1 MRWFN
6 NLKVAYKVMISC
18 AVLILLLVAVVF
30 FSIEEMLSLKNRIR
44 EFTTNNVMTVINI
57 DSLSKNILQGRIDAN
72 AMKESVQQRNL
83 EAGKKNLDSI
93 QKIRE
98 ENMALLKKIKER
110 DMTDEEKTI
119 TSAFEQ
125 EYILMGS
132 KMKDY
137 MVALNSNSPAYADAI
152 QAWTDQFEVV
162 MKRLEELHSMTLSK
176 GTELIKSELLQMVR
190 TVVILIILLVFSIIA
205 GIFITITLS
214 SSVSRPVKLGLV
226 FAGKFAEGDL
236 TERIDL
242 DQEDELGLL
251 AKSLNQAADN
261 LERLISS
268 VNLSVNNLTMA
279 VTDISSGNQNL
290 SQRTTEQASSL
301 EEIASTLEEA
311 TATIRQTADNTI
323 EANSISDSSTKLA
336 INGGTIVEETVGSI
350 NRISESGKKIGEII
364 AVINEIAFQTNLLAL
379 NAAVE
384 AARAGD
390 QGRGF
395 AVVASEVRNL
405 AQRAG
410 SSAKEIEALIKD
422 TLENINQ
429 GTSLVTKSGA
439 ALNELI
445 TSVKEVGR
453 IISEVTAS
461 TEEQRQGIDQINT
474 AVMDLDTMTQQNAA
488 LVEETAS
495 ASEEMAAQAG
505 ELKELMKQFKIN
517 DDLGGLNSV
526 KAMKGSDPEI
536 KKTATTKKTETA
548 VKTDTK
554 ISPKTPDKP
563 ESTVKPDLKTT
574 LEAKIK
580 PQISPVEDKP
590 LKTEVKTGTTL
601 VSAKSDKDIKKH
613 LEDDGFEAF

>member
-18 AVLILLLVAVVF
+18 TILILLLIMAIF
-30 FSIEEMLSLKNRIR
+30 FSIVEMRSVKS
-44 EFTTNNVMTVINI
+44 NVTDYRVNSVLAIVNMDKIA
-57 DSLSKNILQGRIDAN
+57 KNILIARIDAFYMER
-72 AMKESVQQRNL
+72 ALLRGDKVQAQRYLAGIQQVRTENL
-83 EAGKKNLDSI
+83 E
-93 QKIRE
+93 
-98 ENMALLKKIKER
+98 LLKSIKER
-110 DMTDEEKTI
+110 SMSPEEKKLTDEYE
-119 TSAFEQ
+119 AD
-125 EYILMGS
+125 YILMGA
-132 KMKDY
+132 KMKEY
-137 MVALNSNSPAYADAI
+137 MDALGSGTNADSSLE
-152 QAWTDQFEVV
+152 AWTTQFDVV
-162 MKRLEELHSMTLSK
+162 LAKLKNLHALTLK
-176 GTELIKSELLQMVR
+176 YDAQKIVTEFDRMDTTIIIML
-190 TVVILIILLVFSIIA
+190 VILLFSISA
-205 GIFITITLS
+205 GVLITYLLS
-214 SSVSRPVKLGLV
+214 RSVSHPVNLGLA
-226 FAGKFAEGDL
+226 FAQKIAEGDL

>member
-1 MRWFN
+1 MNRFN

-18 AVLILLLVAVVF
+18 AILILLLVAAVF
-30 FSIEEMLSLKNRIR
+30 FSITAMRSVKS
-44 EFTTNNVMTVINI
+44 NVTDYRVNSVQPIIKM
-57 DSLSKNILQGRIDAN
+57 DSIAKNILQGRLDAFYMEK
-72 AMKESVQQRNL
+72 ALARGDKDEVARRL
-83 EAGKKNLDSI
+83 EGI
-93 QKIRE
+93 QKIRT
-98 ENMALLKKIKER
+98 ENLELLKFIKER
-110 DMTDEEKTI
+110 GMSEEEKKLT
-119 TSAFEQ
+119 EQ
-125 EYILMGS
+125 YEADYMLMGV

-137 MVALNSNSPAYADAI
+137 MTALNSGSNVDATLE
-152 QAWTDQFEVV
+152 AWTTQFDVV
-162 MKRLEELHSMTLSK
+162 LQKLKELQALTLK
-176 GTELIKSELLQMVR
+176 YGAEKIVTEFSRMDR
-190 TVVILIILLVFSIIA
+190 TIIIMLIILLFSISA
-205 GIFITITLS
+205 GVLITYILS
-214 SSVSRPVKLGLV
+214 RAVSIPVKLGLS
-226 FAGKFAEGDL
+226 FAQKIAAGDL

>member
-1 MRWFN
+1 MKKFN
-6 NLKVAYKVMISC
+6 NLKVAYKVMICC
-18 AVLILLLVAVVF
+18 AILILLLVAAIF
-30 FSIEEMLSLKNRIR
+30 FSINAMRSVKL
-44 EFTTNNVMTVINI
+44 NVTDYRVNSVLAVIKM
-57 DSLSKNILQGRIDAN
+57 DSIAKNILVARMDAFEMEK
-72 AMKESVQQRNL
+72 ALVRGDKDEVTRRL
-83 EAGKKNLDSI
+83 ESI
-93 QKIRE
+93 QKIRT
-98 ENMALLKKIKER
+98 ENLELLKYIKER
-110 DMTDEEKTI
+110 IMTDDEKKLT
-119 TSAFEQ
+119 EQ
-125 EYILMGS
+125 YEADYLLMGD

-137 MVALNSNSPAYADAI
+137 MTALNSGVNVDVTLG
-152 QAWTDQFEVV
+152 AWTTQFEVV
-162 MKRLEELHSMTLSK
+162 LQRLKDLQALTLK
-176 GTELIKSELLQMVR
+176 FGAEKIVTEFSRMDR
-190 TVVILIILLVFSIIA
+190 TMIIMLVILLFSISA
-205 GIFITITLS
+205 GVLITYILS
-214 SSVSRPVKLGLV
+214 MAVSKPVKLGLA
-226 FAGKFAEGDL
+226 FAQKIADGDL

-242 DQEDELGLL
+242 DQEDELGML
-251 AKSLNQAADN
+251 AKSLNKAADN
-261 LERLISS
+261 LEKLVAN
-268 VNLSVNNLTMA
+268 VNMSVNNLTMA

-311 TATIRQTADNTI
+311 TATIRQTADNTV
-323 EANSISDSSTKLA
+323 EANKIADSSTKLA
-336 INGGTIVEETVGSI
+336 VNGGTIVEETVGSI

-429 GTSLVTKSGA
+429 GTSLVSKSGV

-461 TEEQRQGIDQINT
+461 TEEQRQGIDQINI

-495 ASEEMAAQAG
+495 ASEEMAAQAE
-505 ELKELMKQFKIN
+505 ELTELMKQFK
-517 DDLGGLNSV
+517 V
-526 KAMKGSDPEI
+526 KENEASAGMHMVRHDFKIPGKGDTSAKKIDAKEKTVKKEKQDI
-536 KKTATTKKTETA
+536 KTAAETAIKPEKA
-548 VKTDTK
+548 VKTE
-554 ISPKTPDKP
+554 PAKP
-563 ESTVKPDLKTT
+563 ADVKP
-574 LEAKIK
+574 
-580 PQISPVEDKP
+580 
-590 LKTEVKTGTTL
+590 VKST
-601 VSAKSDKDIKKH
+601 DKDIKKH
-613 LEDDGFEAF
+613 LEDEGFEAF